1 MGDRKEVTMARKG
14 SQARQ
19 KKRLEKKRARRKE
32 KVKEKHRKEHLPLT
46 DMPLHETL
54 MNPDWEE
61 TRYARILVSR
71 RHPEGTYALCE
82 FLVDLDGFGLRDCY
96 APKRVSAETLEQYVR
111 REKRKRAD
119 AGLCSALVHGGVR
132 WAHRFHFP
140 LPKDT
145 RKALDI
151 LPDQAEQAV
160 EFGREGEPFLRG
172 DEADIRA
179 RVRQSGHTLEEFD
192 CDLFPAPSRE
202 RTYYFVTEEYL
213 REGDR
218 NDPLVRLER
227 LATLADRYEATG
239 EIEKAEELHATMEE
253 LAGESNKLPEFLKY
267 LALFQDRQRRMDQAM
282 QTRERIVAVTDD
294 PQEKALARLDLA
306 DYSRFMGDAL
316 GADEIYRKVMEERP
330 ELLSVRLRYAAFLYE
345 AARRDEA
352 KESLRELIEELKTR
366 EENRDDLTRAYQE
379 LYTMLKADGDKSEA
393 KALYKEA
400 KKEQSIRL
408 R

>member
-1 MGDRKEVTMARKG
+1 MARKG

-32 KVKEKHRKEHLPLT
+32 RIKEKHRKEHLPLHE
-46 DMPLHETL
+46 MPVHETFV
-54 MNPDWEE
+54 NPDWEDS
-61 TRYARILVSR
+61 RYARILVSR

-96 APKRVSAETLEQYVR
+96 APKRVPADVLEQSVR
-111 REKRKRAD
+111 REKRMRAD
-119 AGLCSALVHGGVR
+119 PGLCSALVHGGLQ
-132 WAHRFHFP
+132 WANRFHFP

-145 RKALDI
+145 RKAVDI
-151 LPDQAEQAV
+151 LPDKAERSV

-179 RVRQSGHTLEEFD
+179 RVRQSGHRLEDFD
-192 CDLFPAPSRE
+192 CDLFPAPARK
-202 RTYYFVTEEYL
+202 TMHYFVTEDYL

-239 EIEKAEELHATMEE
+239 ELEKAEELHGTMEE
-253 LAGESNKLPEFLKY
+253 LAGESNKLPEFLRY
-267 LALFQDRQRRMDQAM
+267 LARFQDRQRRMDQAM
-282 QTRERIVAVTDD
+282 QTRERIVEVTEE
-294 PQEKALARLDLA
+294 PRAKALARLDLA

-316 GADEIYRKVMEERP
+316 GADEVYQTVMAEHP
-330 ELLSVRLRYAAFLYE
+330 ELLDVRIRYATFLYE

-352 KESLRELIEELKTR
+352 KQFLRELIDEVKDR
-366 EENRDDLTRAYQE
+366 EETPDILTRAYQE
-379 LYTMLKADGDKSEA
+379 LYNMLRAEGEKSEA

-400 KKEQSIRL
+400 KKEQNIRL